1 MIVGHRERER
11 EREGEYRLMQIF
23 PSAVLVQP
31 FRVTRRAYKDLLVA
45 LSCMRVHSANSTVQ
59 PRKMIA
65 LSYDKNS
72 TEGGKKNS
80 WPKCIRFLLRI
91 KRKEQGTR
99 RRRIENIGK
108 KKNQYRYNKE
118 EFLNDNKKLILRVMG
133 GKKRDRKI
141 DS

>member
-1 MIVGHRERER
+1 M
-11 EREGEYRLMQIF
+11 
-23 PSAVLVQP
+23 
-31 FRVTRRAYKDLLVA
+31 TR
-45 LSCMRVHSANSTVQ
+45 
-59 PRKMIA
+59 
-65 LSYDKNS
+65 

-99 RRRIENIGK
+99 RRRIENISK

-118 EFLNDNKKLILRVMG
+118 EFLNDDKKLILRVMG

>member
-1 MIVGHRERER
+1 M
-11 EREGEYRLMQIF
+11 
-23 PSAVLVQP
+23 
-31 FRVTRRAYKDLLVA
+31 TR
-45 LSCMRVHSANSTVQ
+45 
-59 PRKMIA
+59 
-65 LSYDKNS
+65 

-108 KKNQYRYNKE
+108 KKKNQYRYNKE
-118 EFLNDNKKLILRVMG
+118 EFLNDDKKLILRVMG